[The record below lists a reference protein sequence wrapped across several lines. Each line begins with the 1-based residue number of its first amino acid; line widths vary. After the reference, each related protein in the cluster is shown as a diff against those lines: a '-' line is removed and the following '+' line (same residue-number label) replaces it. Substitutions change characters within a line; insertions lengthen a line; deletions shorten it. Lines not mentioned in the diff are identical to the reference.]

1 MNIFS
6 VKLKKRLFVIA
17 AVLSVIAAFLPIYT
31 INGYGVVLS
40 IPDEFSQPVSLMP
53 TLLGVPVLIS
63 AVLVAV
69 FGVLRLRVGYIIA
82 SLVNSASLAS
92 GLINLSTRT
101 AIDPEKLFE
110 QVGTPMIYYEIS
122 GVDISIGYYGVVVS
136 ILFMVACLLINIL
149 SHDEE
154 E

>member
-6 VKLKKRLFVIA
+6 VKLKKRLFVLA
-17 AVLSVIAAFLPIYT
+17 AVMSVIAALLPIYT

-69 FGVLRLRVGYIIA
+69 FGALRLRVGYIIA

-122 GVDISIGYYGVVVS
+122 GVDISIGYYGVLVC
-136 ILFMVACLLINIL
+136 ILFMLACLLINLL
-149 SHDEE
+149 SRDEE

>member
-17 AVLSVIAAFLPIYT
+17 AVMSVIAAFLP
-31 INGYGVVLS
+31 
-40 IPDEFSQPVSLMP
+40 
-53 TLLGVPVLIS
+53 LLGVPVLIS

-122 GVDISIGYYGVVVS
+122 GVDISIGYYAVIVC
-136 ILFMVACLLINIL
+136 ILFMLSCLLINFL
-149 SHDEE
+149 SRDEE